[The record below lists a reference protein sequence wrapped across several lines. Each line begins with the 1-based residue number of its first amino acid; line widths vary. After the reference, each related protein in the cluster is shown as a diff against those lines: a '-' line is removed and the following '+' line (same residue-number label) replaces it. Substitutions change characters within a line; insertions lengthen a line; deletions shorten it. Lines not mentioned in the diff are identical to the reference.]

1 MAKTKGHWKWMNEE
15 YGRWLTKLDQELL
28 RRTGQNTDGFSDYPY
43 AEDFIVRN
51 SPEETATM
59 MIDFSGKTEIKGES
73 LRVIKLNDSQML
85 SDLILKIKD
94 RIDYGYG
101 RPGDEKK
108 LENLIR
114 LAVSAINTT
123 PNSNRPDIEKG
134 NKRIKHKGK

>member
-15 YGRWLTKLDQELL
+15 YGKWLTKLDQELL
-28 RRTGQNTDGFSDYPY
+28 RRTGQNTDSFSDYPY

-73 LRVIKLNDSQML
+73 RRVIMLDDSEML
-85 SDLILKIKD
+85 SDLILKIRD
-94 RIDYGYG
+94 RIDDGYG
-101 RPGDEKK
+101 HPGDQKK
-108 LENLIR
+108 LKNLIR

-123 PNSNRPDIEKG
+123 LSSERPDVGKG